1 MMLAL
6 TIFTISAR
14 QVPLPVRKSDSTVI
28 IYGYSEQANHEFSSC
43 FEEINVAR
51 KTAKTHRISYSDV
64 SGICAG
70 PNGSFYATH
79 YFDSKLNRWSFVK
92 GKQVPQLI
100 EQGNDSSP
108 SWNPQTDILAF
119 IRDHCVVIR
128 STDGAT
134 KIIVDP
140 GREVRSM
147 SPKYDRAWSSCFW
160 VSANQ
165 LMANYRDPYIL
176 SKPED
181 IYLLKH
187 ARGITKKQIIGQG
200 QVILASP
207 IGSQVLVTLP
217 EDRSL
222 VYWSSIR
229 EKTRPRKIGTFGS
242 RPICLDPTGRRIAFI
257 RQSRGRDAL
266 WTKELSS
273 GTERLVLIF
282 PKGIWGPMCWI

>member
-1 MMLAL
+1 MLTLAL
-6 TIFTISAR
+6 FTVLHGQATS
-14 QVPLPVRKSDSTVI
+14 PVRQSSSTVI
-28 IYGYSEQANHEFSSC
+28 IYGYSDPVVHENSSC
-43 FEEINVAR
+43 FEEIDVIQ
-51 KTAKTHRISYSDV
+51 KTAKNHRISYSDV
-64 SGICAG
+64 SGICSG
-70 PNGSFYATH
+70 PNGSFFATH
-79 YFDSKLNRWSFVK
+79 YFDSRLNRWNFVK
-92 GKQVPQLI
+92 GKLVPQRI

-108 SWNPQTDILAF
+108 SWNSQTGELAF
-119 IRDHCVVIR
+119 IRDHCIVVR
-128 STDGAT
+128 STDGTT
-134 KIIVDP
+134 KTIVDP
-140 GREVRSM
+140 GSEVLSM

-160 VSANQ
+160 VSTNQ